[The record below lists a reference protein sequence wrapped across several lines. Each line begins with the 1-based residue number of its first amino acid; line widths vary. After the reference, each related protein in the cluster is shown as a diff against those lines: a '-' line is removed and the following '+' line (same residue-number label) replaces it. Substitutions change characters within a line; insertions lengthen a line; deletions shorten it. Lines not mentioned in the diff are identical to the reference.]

1 MLSEQDYAKMSWSG
15 VPSVKIPPP
24 GPKAKAIIER
34 CRELETKALA
44 LPFFVCQDAWE
55 EAMGATIKDVDGNTF
70 IDISAHFAV
79 MGVGHVNPQVTE
91 ALKKQAD
98 KLWHCAEIPIPGRVE
113 LLELIHELAPPGLKG
128 NSKVLAS
135 VTGTDAIEGAIKIA
149 RFNKRMPT
157 IVAFEG
163 GYHGAIGGA
172 LALSAK
178 GQMHVGF
185 TPLMP
190 GVFRVPYPYCYR
202 CPFGTESYP
211 ECGSQ
216 CIQFIEHYFK
226 DPESG
231 LDSVSALLVEPILGE
246 GGYIVPPKEF
256 LPEMARI
263 CKQNNILLVVDEV
276 QTGVARTG
284 TMWACEQSKVE
295 PDIMPMSKAMGAG
308 TPIAAVQ
315 FKKELDTWGPGSHKG
330 TYRWNCLTIAAAVA
344 ALKFIKENRLW
355 ERADKLGN
363 FATKKLNDVLGK
375 SPIVGEIRGKGLLIG
390 VEMVKNR
397 KTKEPLKVA
406 PDFLKRLLENGVTAL
421 FAGHFDNVVRVAPP
435 LVITQDLLDKG
446 IDILAQTVKEFEKK
460 V

>member
-1 MLSEQDYAKMSWSG
+1 MLSEQDYAKFSYSG
-15 VPSVKIPPP
+15 VPSVKVTPP

-34 CRELETKALA
+34 CRELETRALA
-44 LPFFVCQDAWE
+44 LPFFVVQTAWD
-55 EAMGATIKDVDGNTF
+55 EAKGATIKDVDGNTY
-70 IDISAHFAV
+70 IDLSSHFAV
-79 MGVGHVNPQVTE
+79 MGVGHVNPEVTE

-98 KLWHCAEIPIPGRVE
+98 KLWHCAEIPIQGRVE

-135 VTGTDAIEGAIKIA
+135 ITGTDAIEAAVKIA

-178 GQMHVGF
+178 GSMHVGF

-190 GVFRVPYPYCYR
+190 GVFRMPYPYCYR
-202 CPFGTESYP
+202 CPFGTQPYP
-211 ECGSQ
+211 ECGTQ
-216 CIQFIEHYFK
+216 CIKFIEHYFK

-231 LDSVSALLVEPILGE
+231 LDSVSAILAEPIIGE

-263 CKQNNILLVVDEV
+263 CKQNNILLIVDEV

-284 TMWACEQSKVE
+284 KMWACEHSNVE

-315 FKKELDTWGPGSHKG
+315 FKKELDTWPPGSHKG
-330 TYRWNCLTIAAAVA
+330 TYRWNCLTIAAAVG
-344 ALKFIKENRLW
+344 ALTFIKKNRMW

-363 FATKKLNDVLGK
+363 YAMKKLHDLLDK
-375 SPIVGEIRGKGLLIG
+375 SPIVGDIRGMGLLIG
-390 VEMVKNR
+390 VEMVKNK
-397 KTKEPLKVA
+397 KTKEPMKVI
-406 PDFLKRLLENGVTAL
+406 PEFNQRLLQNGVTAL
-421 FAGHFDNVVRVAPP
+421 FGGHFDNVVRVAPP
-435 LVITQDLLDKG
+435 LVITQELLDKAL
-446 IDILAQTVKEFEKK
+446 DILATTVKDFEKK